1 MTIRRLLSHPSL
13 VAGSLIVLI
22 FLGVALAAPL
32 LAPRQG
38 ELPFL
43 IPRDGSVK
51 VPQPPGPGHP
61 LGTME
66 AQNDIFY
73 GLVWGARFAF
83 RLSLLIT
90 AGRALLGILVGLF
103 SGYYGRGVDAVLMRL
118 TDSFLS
124 FPVMVA
130 VMVTVTLFGHDV
142 YRVVTGYGFGF
153 GYPMPNGPKAQL
165 TIVLTLVAF
174 GWMSYARLVRGN
186 ILSEREQ
193 EYIEAA
199 RSIGMRDR
207 RILVRHLLPN
217 ATRGLP
223 VLIASDIGM
232 VVVWLATF
240 HFVGLIPTNV
250 TMMLAD
256 WGQMLAF
263 ARHWIVG
270 GPGNAFAYWYTY
282 LPVSAA
288 IVLYS
293 VGWNLVGDGL
303 RDVLD
308 PRLR

>member
-1 MTIRRLLSHPSL
+1 MTVHRLLSRPSL
-13 VAGSLIVLI
+13 FVGSLIVLI
-22 FLGVALAAPL
+22 FLAVALTAPL

-43 IPRDGSVK
+43 IPRDGFVK
-51 VPQPPGPGHP
+51 VPQPPGPSHP

-73 GLVWGARFAF
+73 GLVWGARFAL

-90 AGRALLGILVGLF
+90 AGRAFLGILVGLF

-118 TDSFLS
+118 TDAFLS

-130 VMVTVTLFGHDV
+130 VMVTVTLLGHDT
-142 YRVVTGYGFGF
+142 YITPEGFV
-153 GYPMPNGPKAQL
+153 YPMPNGPRAQL
-165 TIVLTLVAF
+165 TIGLTLVAF

-193 EYIEAA
+193 EYIAAA
-199 RSIGMRDR
+199 RSIGMRHW
-207 RILVRHLLPN
+207 RILFRHLLPN
-217 ATRGLP
+217 TTRGLP

-240 HFVGLIPTNV
+240 HFVGLIPANV

-270 GPGNAFAYWYTY
+270 GPGRAFEYWYTY

-293 VGWNLVGDGL
+293 VGWNLIGDGL
-303 RDVLD
+303 RDALD